1 MRTVTFFAFLLAF
14 MTVLFSAVST
24 VSAEASVEAESSA
37 LEIRGVKKPTGAAF
51 EATLDL
57 LTKQHSDI
65 VVKAF
70 AEVCT
75 DAALTTD
82 ITTELRVQIS

>member
-1 MRTVTFFAFLLAF
+1 MRTITFFAFLLTLV
-14 MTVLFSAVST
+14 TVLFSAVST
-24 VSAEASVEAESSA
+24 VSAEASVEADSSA

-57 LTKQHSDI
+57 LVKQHSDI

-70 AEVCT
+70 ADVCT